1 VHISPALAEAGTYPF
16 VQLDHA
22 KRDTAARG
30 IELIDFGAG
39 DPREPTAPVIRQA
52 LADALEERMG
62 YPASIG
68 LPELR
73 EAIAAWVGRR
83 FGVELDPDAEI
94 VPTLGSKE
102 AIFSFAQI
110 VTDSTSPKDTVVVP
124 DPAYPVYARG
134 ALFAHARVLH
144 VPLEAKSGFLPD
156 LDALDRDDLSRIA
169 IFWVNYPN
177 NPTGAVAPVSFYEHL
192 AALALEHD
200 FLVASDEAYSELWFD
215 EPPPSA
221 LQVSDRRNVV
231 VFNTLSKR
239 SSMTGYRSGFVAAS
253 PEVISSLRTFRPT
266 AGTAPQ
272 EFVQRASVVAW
283 RDEAHVERAR
293 DSYRRKR
300 EIMLGVLERRG
311 IRVAGS
317 EATMY
322 LWAEVPTGETSEGF
336 ASRLLEHG
344 IVVAPGSYLGD
355 AGEGYVRIALVPT
368 EDECRRAAEIL
379 KAIL

>member
-1 VHISPALAEAGTYPF
+1 VHVSPALAEAGTYPF
-16 VQLDHA
+16 VHLDRA
-22 KRDTAARG
+22 KRETAARG

-39 DPREPTAPVIRQA
+39 DPREPTDPIIRRA
-52 LADALEERMG
+52 LAEALEERMG
-62 YPASIG
+62 YPASVG

-83 FGVELDPDAEI
+83 FGVELNPECEI

-102 AIFSFAQI
+102 AIFSFAQV
-110 VTDSTSPKDTVVVP
+110 VTDGTSTKDTVVVP

-144 VPLEAKSGFLPD
+144 VRLEARNGFLPD
-156 LDALDRDDLSRIA
+156 LDALDSDEWRRVA

-177 NPTGAVAPVSFYEHL
+177 NPTGAVAPLDFYERL
-192 AALALEHD
+192 AKLAVEHD

-221 LQVSDRRNVV
+221 LQAPDRRNVV

-239 SSMTGYRSGFVAAS
+239 SSMTGYRSGFVAAA
-253 PEVISSLRTFRPT
+253 PEVIASLRTFRPT

-283 RDEAHVERAR
+283 NDEAHVERAR
-293 DSYRRKR
+293 EAYRRKR
-300 EIMLGVLERRG
+300 EIVLGVLARRG

-322 LWAEVPTGETSEGF
+322 LWAEVPAGETSEGF
-336 ASRLLEHG
+336 AGRLLEHG
-344 IVVAPGSYLGD
+344 IVVAPGSYLGE

-368 EDECRRAAEIL
+368 EEECRRAAEIL
-379 KAIL
+379 EAVL